1 MFLLN
6 NLPILA
12 DEIDVLN
19 ELKDQLAINGVPRF
33 ASFRQITHH
42 IQFPC
47 PMHKEGQESK
57 PSCGITTA
65 QIKYADGRVV
75 PPGRVHCFTCGY
87 TDSLEGMISK
97 LFGHDDNG
105 EFGKEWLARNFV
117 TMAVEKREPL
127 ELNLERHSKSKLSK
141 SKLDNEIIESAEIIT
156 EEKLDSYRYTHPY
169 MYKRKLTDD
178 VIELFDIGYDDH
190 FELKLKDGS
199 SQFYRCITF
208 PNRDING
215 NVVFI
220 ARRSVDTKFFH
231 YPKEV
236 TKPVYGLYEI
246 KQVYRDKPPE
256 EIYICESMLDCLA
269 LWTHPGKAA
278 VALNG
283 LGTPYQFRQL
293 NALPTRKF
301 ILATDSDKYGM
312 QARAK
317 IANALKG
324 KIITQVY
331 MPEGKKDIND
341 CTYDEVESLEEV
353 FFT

>member
-1 MFLLN
+1 MFTLN

-12 DEIDVLN
+12 DELDILN

-33 ASFRQITHH
+33 ASFREITNH

-57 PSCGITTA
+57 PSCGITTT
-65 QIKYADGRVV
+65 QIRYADGRVV

-97 LFGHDDNG
+97 LFGHNDNG
-105 EFGKEWLARNFV
+105 EFGKEWLAKNFV
-117 TMAVEKREPL
+117 TMEVEKRTPIN
-127 ELNLERHSKSKLSK
+127 LNLNRHTKS
-141 SKLDNEIIESAEIIT
+141 DDTDIIIGTEEIT
-156 EEKLDSYRYTHPY
+156 EEKLDSYRYIHPY
-169 MYKRKLTDD
+169 MYKRKLTDEI
-178 VIELFDIGYDDH
+178 IELFYIGYDAH
-190 FELKLKDGS
+190 FKITHKDGS
-199 SQFYRCITF
+199 YQFYRCITF

-246 KQVYRDKPPE
+246 KKVYGNNIPK
-256 EIYICESMLDCLA
+256 EIYICESMLDCLT
-269 LWTHPGKAA
+269 LWTHHKVA

-283 LGTPYQFRQL
+283 LGTPYQFQQL
-293 NALPTRKF
+293 LALPTRKF
-301 ILATDSDKYGM
+301 ILATDSDEAGM
-312 QARAK
+312 KARKK

-324 KIITQVY
+324 RLITQVY
-331 MPEGKKDIND
+331 MPQGKKDINE
-341 CTYDEVESLEEV
+341 CTYEEVENLQEV
-353 FFT
+353 FFV